1 MMIAD
6 FITYLST
13 TTQIRKVKNM
23 EEKQASPPAAGISP
37 PYFGIALVITV
48 LSFAFGLAL
57 GFFIRPMAL
66 GDKVEVV
73 EVLIT
78 ATPDPQAIAQAPLP
92 DSAAKE
98 NNSAPTAESARPPA
112 EEKAD
117 SGNSA
122 PPSIMDMV
130 LADTRHF
137 QGEADAPVTIIEFSD
152 FK

>member
-1 MMIAD
+1 
-6 FITYLST
+6 
-13 TTQIRKVKNM
+13 M
-23 EEKQASPPAAGISP
+23 EEEQVLPPTAGISP
-37 PYFGIALVITV
+37 SCFGIALVITV
-48 LSFAFGLAL
+48 LSFALGLAL
-57 GFFIRPMAL
+57 GFFARPMAP

-73 EVLIT
+73 EVLVT
-78 ATPDPQAIAQAPLP
+78 ATPDPQAIAQAPP
-92 DSAAKE
+92 AESANG
-98 NNSAPTAESARPPA
+98 NNSAPAAESARPPA
-112 EEKAD
+112 EEKAA

>member
-1 MMIAD
+1 
-6 FITYLST
+6 
-13 TTQIRKVKNM
+13 M
-23 EEKQASPPAAGISP
+23 EEKQASPPAAGISL

-48 LSFAFGLAL
+48 LSFALGLAL
-57 GFFIRPMAL
+57 GFFARPMVL

-78 ATPDPQAIAQAPLP
+78 ATPDPQAIAQASPT
-92 DSAAKE
+92 DSARE
-98 NNSAPTAESARPPA
+98 NNSAPAASPTAEKVDN
-112 EEKAD
+112 E
-117 SGNSA
+117 NSA